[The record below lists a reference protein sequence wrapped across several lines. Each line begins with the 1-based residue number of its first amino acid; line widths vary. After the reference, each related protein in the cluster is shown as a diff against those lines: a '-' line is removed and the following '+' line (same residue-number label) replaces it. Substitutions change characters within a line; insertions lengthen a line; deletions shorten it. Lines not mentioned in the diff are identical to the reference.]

1 MPTESY
7 CIGRLHIAAWAVLAA
22 LASSSVSAADSV
34 DPLLAAARSSKPLVD
49 LRLRFENV
57 DQDGIPEE
65 ADALTLRARLGFETG
80 EAWNTSFL
88 AETELL
94 APLQDDYNS
103 TTNGHTG
110 FPIVNDPESYEI
122 NRLQLA
128 NRSIPDTT
136 IIVGRTR
143 VLLDDER
150 FISRVGWRM
159 NEQTFDA
166 VHVINQSIP
175 KLTIDATYFNQVNRV
190 LGKESALGRYHG
202 DSYLANFGYQTPIGS
217 LVGFGYWL
225 DLEEAPR
232 DSSQTIGM
240 RLSGKES
247 VSALELAYLASYA
260 TQQDYAGNPLRY
272 DEDFYVFEL
281 IGTLRE
287 VSLGAGIEM
296 LDGDGVKGFTTP
308 LATVHKFLGW
318 ADKFG
323 VTPPD
328 GLEHRYATLGFARKS
343 VGVFATLGATLVYH
357 QFDSSRLNIDYGSEI
372 DLQLQARWRNLTC
385 LIKYADYEADAF
397 ATDTRKYWLQVE
409 YAL

>member
-1 MPTESY
+1 MPTKSY
-7 CIGRLHIAAWAVLAA
+7 CIEKLHVAAWAALAA
-22 LASSSVSAADSV
+22 LGSSGVSADGV
-34 DPLLAAARSSKPLVD
+34 DPLLTAARSSKPLVD

-57 DQDGIPEE
+57 EQDGIPEE

-80 EAWNTSFL
+80 KAWNTSLL

-94 APLQDDYNS
+94 APLRDDYNS
-103 TTNGHTG
+103 TTNGHTA
-110 FPIVNDPESYEI
+110 FPVVNDPESYEI

-136 IIVGRTR
+136 IIAGRQQ

-150 FISRVGWRM
+150 FISRVGWRQ

-202 DSYLANFGYQTPIGS
+202 DSYLANVGYQTPIGS

-225 DLEEAPR
+225 DFEEAPL
-232 DSSQTIGM
+232 DSSQTFGM
-240 RLSGKES
+240 RLSGKKS
-247 VSALELAYLASYA
+247 VKALELAYLTSYA

-281 IGTLRE
+281 VGTLRE
-287 VSLGAGIEM
+287 VSLGAGIET
-296 LDGDGVKGFTTP
+296 LDGDGVKGFATP
-308 LATVHKFLGW
+308 LATLHKFLGW

-323 VTPPD
+323 VTPPN

-343 VGVFATLGATLVYH
+343 VGVFDTLGAMLVYH
-357 QFDSSRLNIDYGSEI
+357 RFESSRLNIDYGSEI
-372 DLQLQARWRNLTC
+372 DLQLQARWRHVTC
-385 LIKYADYEADAF
+385 LIKYADYRADAF